1 MESGHSLMFIHSSEN
16 STLSIDNFYVHDV
29 GLSGGIS
36 MLMIGDIA
44 NAQIQNLTF
53 ENVDPSDPTDTTNYL
68 IDFDEVSPT
77 FDSVYTI
84 SDVIMNLCSV
94 SLFTMRTS
102 QVANTVGIQLTMS
115 DVTVQN
121 LNYPFNDDIIV
132 FSNILSDAPIQ
143 ITLDTMNFDNII
155 FERGGNLMVLR
166 GQQDQNLEITNSQ
179 FTNIQNA
186 GITLQAFDATETTKR
201 TNVLMDNI
209 TATQINAQDTWF
221 ISVYEGAD
229 LQIQNS
235 VFNKISNLRT
245 GAVIYAGYQRATVQ
259 ISDSTFVNNTS
270 IEGAVMN
277 AESSSKIT

>member
-1 MESGHSLMFIHSSEN
+1 MESGHSLMFVHSSQN
-16 STLSIDNFYVHDV
+16 STLSLNNFYVHDV

-36 MLMIGDIA
+36 MLMIGNIA

-53 ENVDPSDPTDTTNYL
+53 ENVNPSDPTDTTNYL

-77 FDSVYTI
+77 FDSVYTV
-84 SDVIMNLCSV
+84 SDVNMNMCSV

-102 QVANTVGIQLTMS
+102 EVASTVGIQLTMS

-121 LNYPFNDDIIV
+121 LNYPFDDDIIV
-132 FSNILSDAPIQ
+132 FSNILSDALIQ
-143 ITLDTMNFDNII
+143 ITLDNMNFDNII

-166 GQQDQNLEITNSQ
+166 NQQDQNLEITNSQ
-179 FTNIQNA
+179 FSNIQNA

-209 TATQINAQDTWF
+209 TATQVNAQDTWF
-221 ISVYEGAD
+221 ISAYEGAD
-229 LQIQNS
+229 LKIQNS
-235 VFNKISNLRT
+235 IFNKISNLRT

>member
-1 MESGHSLMFIHSSEN
+1 MESGHSLMFVHSSQN
-16 STLSIDNFYVHDV
+16 STLSLDNFYVHDV

-36 MLMIGDIA
+36 MLMIGNIA

-53 ENVDPSDPTDTTNYL
+53 ENVNPSDPTDTTNYL

-77 FDSVYTI
+77 FDSVYTV
-84 SDVIMNLCSV
+84 SDVNMNMCSV

-102 QVANTVGIQLTMS
+102 EVASTVGIQLTMS

-121 LNYPFNDDIIV
+121 LNYPFDDDIIV
-132 FSNILSDAPIQ
+132 FSNILSDALIQ
-143 ITLDTMNFDNII
+143 ITLDNMNFDNII

-166 GQQDQNLEITNSQ
+166 NQQDQNLEITNSQ
-179 FTNIQNA
+179 FSNIQNA

-209 TATQINAQDTWF
+209 TATQVNAQDTWF
-221 ISVYEGAD
+221 ISAYEGAD
-229 LQIQNS
+229 LKIQNS
-235 VFNKISNLRT
+235 IFNKISNLRT

>member
-1 MESGHSLMFIHSSEN
+1 
-16 STLSIDNFYVHDV
+16 
-29 GLSGGIS
+29 
-36 MLMIGDIA
+36 
-44 NAQIQNLTF
+44 
-53 ENVDPSDPTDTTNYL
+53 
-68 IDFDEVSPT
+68 
-77 FDSVYTI
+77 
-84 SDVIMNLCSV
+84 
-94 SLFTMRTS
+94 MRTS
-102 QVANTVGIQLTMS
+102 EVASTVGIQLTMS

-179 FTNIQNA
+179 FSNIQNA

-209 TATQINAQDTWF
+209 SATQINAKDTWF

-235 VFNKISNLRT
+235 VS
-245 GAVIYAGYQRATVQ
+245 
-259 ISDSTFVNNTS
+259 
-270 IEGAVMN
+270 
-277 AESSSKIT
+277 